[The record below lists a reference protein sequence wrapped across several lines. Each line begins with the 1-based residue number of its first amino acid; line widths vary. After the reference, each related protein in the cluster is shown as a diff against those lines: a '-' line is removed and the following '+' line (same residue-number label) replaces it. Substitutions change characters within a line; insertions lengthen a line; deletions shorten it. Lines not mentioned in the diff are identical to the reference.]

1 MNIKLKIALWLLF
14 IAGIITTTA
23 FVEESSEKMLCHN
36 IHIKINT
43 PTGNC
48 FLDSADVMQVLLSNG
63 DSLKKER
70 ISVINTGEIEKLIK
84 KLEPVDSV
92 QAFVSVDGDVFI
104 NISLRKVLLRVI
116 PQNGKGFYI
125 DSAGARMEWLP
136 KYTSRVVVAT
146 GDYFSYCGVKDSS
159 LVVQCEKKVV
169 KDLYVL
175 AKFFSKNEFW
185 EAFTD
190 QVYFNERGEI
200 EIVPKYGDFRVI
212 LGGVNDL
219 DEKFEKL
226 DLFYKN
232 GLTPENIDSYSE
244 IILKY
249 KGQIVCKK
257 KVI

>member
-1 MNIKLKIALWLLF
+1 MNYKVKIILWVLF
-14 IAGIITTTA
+14 FAGLITTTA
-23 FVEESSEKMLCHN
+23 FVESGSSKMRCHKVN
-36 IHIKINT
+36 ISIKT
-43 PTGNC
+43 SPGNY
-48 FLDSADVMQVLLSNG
+48 FLDQKDVLDLLYSNG
-63 DSLKKER
+63 DSLLNQK
-70 ISVINTGEIEKLIK
+70 ITGINSGEIEMLIK

-92 QAFVSVDGDVFI
+92 QTYVTVDGEVFI

-159 LVVQCEKKVV
+159 LVNQCEKKVV

-175 AKFFSKNEFW
+175 AKYFSAHEFW

-190 QVYFNERGEI
+190 QIYFNERGEI
-200 EIVPKYGDFRVI
+200 ELVPKYGDFRVI
-212 LGGVNDL
+212 LGSVEDL
-219 DEKFEKL
+219 DEKFQKL
-226 DLFYKN
+226 ELFYRN
-232 GLTPENIDSYSE
+232 GVNAENIDLYSE
-244 IILKY
+244 IVLKY

-257 KVI
+257 KV

>member
-1 MNIKLKIALWLLF
+1 MNIKVKIALWLLF
-14 IAGIITTTA
+14 FAGIITTTA
-23 FVEESSEKMLCHN
+23 FVENSSNDMLCR
-36 IHIKINT
+36 KINIRIDKA
-43 PTGNC
+43 PGNN
-48 FLDSADVMQVLLSNG
+48 FLDKKDVMNVLLSNG
-63 DSLKKER
+63 DSLVDKKV
-70 ISVINTGEIEKLIK
+70 SLINTGEIEKLIK

-92 QAFVSVDGDVFI
+92 QAFVSVDGEVFI

-116 PQNGKGFYI
+116 PHNGKGFYI

-159 LVVQCEKKVV
+159 LAGQCEKKVV
-169 KDLYVL
+169 KDLYVI
-175 AKFFSKNEFW
+175 AKFFSENEYW

-190 QVYFNERGEI
+190 QLYFNERGEI
-200 EIVPKYGDFRVI
+200 ELVPKYGSFRVI
-212 LGGVNDL
+212 LGGVDNL
-219 DEKFEKL
+219 EEKFNKL

-232 GLTPENIDSYSE
+232 SLRPENIDAYSE

-249 KGQIVCKK
+249 RDQIVCKK

>member
-14 IAGIITTTA
+14 IIALMTTTG
-23 FVEESSEKMLCHN
+23 FVENSSEQQLCKR
-36 IHIKINT
+36 IKINILR
-43 PTGNC
+43 PPGHY
-48 FLDSADVMQVLLSNG
+48 FLDSIDVMNTLLANG
-63 DSLKKER
+63 DSLLNKKL
-70 ISVINTGEIEKLIK
+70 SVINTGEIEKLIK

-92 QAFVSVDGDVFI
+92 QAFVSVDGWVFI

-159 LVVQCEKKVV
+159 LVNQCEKKVV

-190 QVYFNERGEI
+190 QIYFNERGEI
-200 EIVPKYGDFRVI
+200 ELVPKYGDFRVI
-212 LGGVNDL
+212 LGGVNNL
-219 DEKFEKL
+219 EEKFEKL
-226 DLFYKN
+226 DLFYKS